1 MEVLDAY
8 EEEVRKLSFAAEVFQ
23 PIEFDPVKFHLALQC
38 RGLRSDLGL
47 PPPPDSDPLDR
58 STEEWDAE
66 VVGLQTCVGMRQ
78 ALGVQ
83 VGEGCVVRAR
93 RLERRSPAKNTP
105 YRRGVDREIAN

>member
-1 MEVLDAY
+1 VEVLDAY

-66 VVGLQTCVGMRQ
+66 VVGLQTCVGDATGSWGPSRGGLRR
-78 ALGVQ
+78 AGAST
-83 VGEGCVVRAR
+83 GEAQPRETR
-93 RLERRSPAKNTP
+93 RTAAGWIGK
-105 YRRGVDREIAN
+105 